1 MSTITTPTSSC
12 LHDMFWCCFYAV
24 EYSGHFRL
32 VYGYAV
38 SAQEPEMK
46 WGWSTIHESS
56 AWNLHKFT
64 AFMNHDALVAFQS
77 EIKSGHLSLVAKR
90 KGQDQSVTVDCGPL
104 EPRPTV
110 YAEPRTLIS
119 RGSPQSFSDEL
130 STVDSLWCLSKR
142 GLIDLVFPDTTFAG
156 EEKRLATK
164 KVFTALHDETG
175 INFLGDEAGRF
186 GNFEVARYLSED
198 CRTCDGL
205 CTLISKPEDS
215 NDHSAPSLIVWIEPP
230 LAEAG
235 ALSVSCRMFNGGGT
249 KGDTCIWDEIR
260 PWQPGTI
267 MRFAPL
273 EPFTLTEITVWKD
286 GRRVAYQKYSIVRS
300 IGSNMTIVG
309 PPRKHITPWSN
320 KLQGK
325 ARDQAQAVPF
335 NTTEQMTV
343 GSVSHDP
350 WRESEREAEGIV
362 QEWFPPATKGRFF
375 ANENGSNLEALDF
388 LITQMRRPG
397 VSGVVIADP
406 YFDRVGV
413 ESLLARVGNVGSIR
427 VLTSHGAGDAAN
439 PSGTV
444 DLLAACN
451 GCAKMLPPKLS
462 ISNVDTK
469 AGGGQQFH
477 DRYVLIEFGE
487 QRSEAKRE
495 VWMLS
500 NSLSSFAK
508 RYPLVITPLA
518 TDVAKSVADYLAD
531 IEGSRLKGR
540 PDLQAT
546 PIWSNHSSRRL
557 THSSSNSSRSTFPGA
572 GLILEILAPETPV
585 ETDRAATAVMKGLI
599 KGSEPEID
607 WQVPTESL
615 SSVVGL
621 MKTTLAAAIKSDD
634 TLLHAFA
641 YWSYWGGPNADAYA
655 FNRDELNMI
664 AEVLTKHLKE
674 RSQVEDVKH
683 ELEELESE
691 TPLPESLEAIWRL
704 QDGAPL
710 DVRSRATPQ
719 LHFFAKA
726 LWLTSPSDLVYILD
740 ETKNLGTL
748 CWLAMEA
755 YPRDESCALA
765 LMDSKLGAVQALGL
779 LFLRDI
785 AEKEA
790 TSAGPNRLAV
800 LASNLAKTKLP
811 ELDSLLAMI
820 FISARYTRPGV
831 ANKTPFADCS
841 PLWPKRQFS
850 PDEISRIAR
859 LANKAAPLRAVP
871 RVAQLAQ
878 DCPIAENTAALHQ
891 WCVNQMLAQLPLAA
905 LVSKNDEIGFDPND
919 AETLKHAAK
928 SAWQVHG
935 ANTPNWY
942 KNEVLKK
949 LHLWGALEP
958 LLRTRDYSKWND
970 ALENILLALRFGVSI
985 AENAPT
991 ATDST
996 AFEQAAAPAMAGKL
1010 LKLGPELWHH
1020 FGDFH
1025 GRLSVLSAFIGKAA
1039 EAAQSGSSEI
1049 ERFIAQDYVPS
1060 LWKLWVILQS
1070 PKLTRQFASALKQF
1084 SLSPTTPSC
1093 ARGERAMDQW
1103 LSGICAAANALAE
1116 ANEDLKEA
1124 ATEVIGSLTT
1134 WRDGSTIQSHELQR
1148 DRLSEPREKCLG
1160 LSAEVDG

>member
-1 MSTITTPTSSC
+1 MSAITTPTPASQ
-12 LHDMFWCCFYAV
+12 HDMFWCCFYAV
-24 EYSGHFRL
+24 EHSDHFRL
-32 VYGYAV
+32 VYGYAL

-46 WGWSTIHESS
+46 WAWSTIHESS

-64 AFMNHDALVAFQS
+64 AFMSHDALVAFQS
-77 EIKSGHLSLVAKR
+77 EIKAGRLSLVAKR
-90 KGQDQSVTVDCGPL
+90 KGQDQSVIVDCGTL

-130 STVDSLWCLSKR
+130 ATVDSLWCLSKK
-142 GLIDLVFPDTTFAG
+142 GLIDLVFPNAAFPGD
-156 EEKRLATK
+156 EKRLATQ
-164 KVFTALHDETG
+164 KVFTALHDETS

-186 GNFEVARYLSED
+186 GNFEVVRYMSED
-198 CRTCDGL
+198 CRICDGL

-215 NDHSAPSLIVWIEPP
+215 NDQSAPSLIVWIEPP

-235 ALSVSCRMFNGGGT
+235 ALSVNCRMFNGGGT
-249 KGDTCIWDEIR
+249 KGDTCILDEIR
-260 PWQPGTI
+260 PWQLGTI

-286 GRRVAYQKYSIVRS
+286 GRRVAYQKYSILRS

-325 ARDQAQAVPF
+325 ARDQAQAVSF

-350 WRESEREAEGIV
+350 WRESEREAESIV

-388 LITQMRRPG
+388 LINQMRRPG
-397 VSGVVIADP
+397 VTGVVIADP

-413 ESLLARVGNVGSIR
+413 ESLLARAGNVGSVR

-487 QRSEAKRE
+487 QRSESRRE

-518 TDVAKSVADYLAD
+518 ADVSKSVAGYLAD
-531 IEGSRLKGR
+531 IEGGRLKDR

-546 PIWSNHSSRRL
+546 LIWSNHSSRGR
-557 THSSSNSSRSTFPGA
+557 THSSASSSRSTFPGS

-599 KGSEPEID
+599 QANEPDID
-607 WQVPTESL
+607 WEVPTESL
-615 SSVVGL
+615 TSVVEL
-621 MKTTLAAAIKSDD
+621 MKSTLAVAIKSSDSV
-634 TLLHAFA
+634 LQALA
-641 YWSYWGGPNADAYA
+641 YWSYWGGPDADAYA
-655 FNRDELNMI
+655 FNRDELNLI
-664 AEVLTKHLKE
+664 STVFTKHLKE

-719 LHFFAKA
+719 LYFFAKA
-726 LWLTSPSDLVYILD
+726 LWQTSPSDLVRVLD
-740 ETKNLGTL
+740 ETKSLGIL

-755 YPRDESCALA
+755 YPRDESCAMA

-790 TSAGPNRLAV
+790 ASVGSNRLSV
-800 LASNLAKTKLP
+800 LASKLAKTKLP

-831 ANKTPFADCS
+831 GYENPFSDCA
-841 PLWPKRQFS
+841 PLWPKRQFT

-871 RVAQLAQ
+871 RIAQLAQ

-891 WCVNQMLAQLPLAA
+891 WCVNQMLAQLPLGA
-905 LVSKNDEIGFDPND
+905 LVPKNNELSFDPND

-1025 GRLSVLSAFIGKAA
+1025 GRLSVVSAFIGKAA
-1039 EAAQSGSSEI
+1039 ETAQNGSSEI

-1070 PKLTRQFASALKQF
+1070 PKLTRQFASALIQF

-1093 ARGERAMDQW
+1093 ARGEKELDRW
-1103 LSGICAAANALAE
+1103 LSGVGIVANALAE
-1116 ANEDLKEA
+1116 ADKDLR
-1124 ATEVIGSLTT
+1124 GSVEEIVSNLTK
-1134 WRDGSTIQSHELQR
+1134 WRQTFSDSSN
-1148 DRLSEPREKCLG
+1148 
-1160 LSAEVDG
+1160 